1 MMKMFMEI
9 LPIKKT
15 DDVWI
20 YELEPANKLIG
31 SILLGLTILFFLL
44 HAVQNK
50 MTLHEEHYLFLA
62 IILSFIFL
70 VMTKKKVLEIDRG
83 KKTINKWRRVLF
95 LRKNQIR
102 PTDDFDSIRIVP
114 KTVPAEE
121 GYLSTVYS
129 LVLSGP
135 AASLE
140 LLTVSEKEE
149 ADKCLLDLSAFLDLR
164 PENTTV

>member
-1 MMKMFMEI
+1 MLKIFTEI
-9 LPIKKT
+9 PPIKKT

-20 YELEPANKLIG
+20 YELEPANRLIG
-31 SILLGLTILFFLL
+31 AILLGLTMLFFFL

-50 MTLHEEHYLFLA
+50 MTLHEEHYLFFA

-70 VMTKKKVLEIDRG
+70 VMTKKNVLEIDRG
-83 KKTINKWRRVLF
+83 NKTIKKWRQVLF

-102 PTDDFDSIRIVP
+102 PTDDFDSIRIFP
-114 KTVPAEE
+114 KTVPVEE

-149 ADKCLLDLSAFLDLR
+149 ADKCLLELSAFLDLR
-164 PENTTV
+164 AENTTV